1 VGRVPRTHF
10 QKGATY
16 TLPHLAS
23 HLSRRENAWHPCGL
37 QAVAQALQVVGYLL
51 MHTRQLDVIMADRAA
66 FAHYGEKIRADLA
79 QFK

>member
-1 VGRVPRTHF
+1 M
-10 QKGATY
+10 
-16 TLPHLAS
+16 
-23 HLSRRENAWHPCGL
+23 WHPCGL

>member
-1 VGRVPRTHF
+1 MRYVAPN
-10 QKGATY
+10 
-16 TLPHLAS
+16 
-23 HLSRRENAWHPCGL
+23 E
-37 QAVAQALQVVGYLL
+37 AVAQALQVVGYLL

>member
-1 VGRVPRTHF
+1 MRYVAPNVDTEGTEDVVTARRTSLDH
-10 QKGATY
+10 
-16 TLPHLAS
+16 
-23 HLSRRENAWHPCGL
+23 